1 MSPEEQHIRGFH
13 ALHTL
18 LNNEIWRPIAIDS
31 NAKPSSIFAP
41 RVHFDKQW
49 AIPEFR
55 EGLKAASK
63 LANGYTFDPESIDFD
78 ERVIEAISGFKFDP
92 TSAIKPHT
100 ELIGKAIGT
109 KTSETVLKMM
119 KRGDVSKLLHSMGTK
134 LATFV
139 PTIEILARIYLGL
152 RKKEDIIPGE
162 RLKIQAEV
170 LMKYSKGPYTE
181 DMGKKARNL
190 SLNYFMD
197 YLTEFGLKIYNER
210 VASAPEGQNNLAGQK
225 RRHDTIKDNCINL
238 MREWGTKTGM
248 STPAMWNLEARFS
261 EITDKQLAELV
272 GELPDTEETEA

>member
-1 MSPEEQHIRGFH
+1 MSPEELHIRGFH

-18 LNNEIWRPIAIDS
+18 LNNEIWCPIAIDN

-49 AIPEFR
+49 ATPEFK

-63 LANGYTFDPESIDFD
+63 LANSYTFDPESIDFD

-92 TSAIKPHT
+92 TNAIKPHT

-170 LMKYSKGPYTE
+170 LMKYAKGPYAE

-261 EITDKQLAELV
+261 EITDKQLTELV
-272 GELPDTEETEA
+272 GELPDLEETEA

>member
-63 LANGYTFDPESIDFD
+63 LANDYTFDPESIDFD

-170 LMKYSKGPYTE
+170 LMKYSKGALYRRYGQK
-181 DMGKKARNL
+181 GKE
-190 SLNYFMD
+190 SVYFMD